1 MLLTLLQNNSSG
13 SYVLLADGGSY
24 SYSGNDATLTYTTAG
39 AFTLVADGWTY
50 NYSGNDANL
59 LVNRVLIADGGVYS
73 YTGNNANLLINRVL
87 ISDGG
92 VYSYNGNNADLIY
105 TTSGAFVLTAEGGV
119 YSYVGNDANLS
130 FSGVPIVDFDTHD
143 GDRQRRRFAA
153 DRDERK
159 RRRKDIIEAFEVLVE
174 GKDPIVEEIVE
185 EFTVAK
191 AKPSVTKPRIDYDK
205 LIKDIDA
212 VERLWN
218 AYIDMDDEE
227 ILLLL

>member
-1 MLLTLLQNNSSG
+1 MASRRLFDGAQIELGILPIEGAAAGAYTLA
-13 SYVLLADGGSY
+13 ADGGVY
-24 SYSGNDATLTYTTAG
+24 AYSGNNATLTYTTAG
-39 AFTLVADGWTY
+39 AFTLVADGGTY
-50 NYSGNDANL
+50 SYSGNDANL
-59 LVNRVLIADGGVYS
+59 LLKRVLAADGGTYTYS
-73 YTGNNANLLINRVL
+73 GNNANLT
-87 ISDGG
+87 
-92 VYSYNGNNADLIY
+92 Y
-105 TTSGAFVLTAEGGV
+105 TVAGAFVLTAEGGV
-119 YSYVGNDANLS
+119 YSYSGNNANLS

-212 VERLWN
+212 VEKLWN
-218 AYIDMDDEE
+218 AYINIDDEE

>member
-13 SYVLLADGGSY
+13 NYVLPAEGGVY
-24 SYSGNDATLTYTTAG
+24 SYSGNNATLTYTTAG
-39 AFTLVADGWTY
+39 AFTLVADGGTY
-50 NYSGNDANL
+50 SYSGNNANL
-59 LVNRVLIADGGVYS
+59 LLKRVLAADGGTYS
-73 YTGNNANLLINRVL
+73 YTGNNANLTYATV
-87 ISDGG
+87 
-92 VYSYNGNNADLIY
+92 
-105 TTSGAFVLTAEGGV
+105 GAFVLTAEGGV
-119 YSYVGNDANLS
+119 YSYSGNNANLS

-143 GDRQRRRFAA
+143 GDRLRRRFAA

-159 RRRKDIIEAFEVLVE
+159 KRRSDIIAAFEVLVE

-191 AKPSVTKPRIDYDK
+191 ATPSVTRPRIDYDK
-205 LIKDIDA
+205 LIRDIDA
-212 VERLWN
+212 VQRLWN

>member
-13 SYVLLADGGSY
+13 NYVLPADGGLY
-24 SYSGNDATLTYTTAG
+24 SYSGNNATLTYTTAG
-39 AFTLVADGWTY
+39 AFTLVADGGT
-50 NYSGNDANL
+50 
-59 LVNRVLIADGGVYS
+59 YS
-73 YTGNNANLLINRVL
+73 YSGNNANLLFNRVL
-87 ISDGG
+87 AADGG
-92 VYSYNGNNADLIY
+92 TYTYSGNNANLTY
-105 TTSGAFVLTAEGGV
+105 TTAGAFVLTAEGGV
-119 YSYVGNDANLS
+119 YSYSGNDANLL
-130 FSGVPIVDFDTHD
+130 FSGIPIVDFDTHD
-143 GDRQRRRFAA
+143 GDRQRRRFAR

-174 GKDPIVEEIVE
+174 GKAPIVEEIVE

-191 AKPSVTKPRIDYDK
+191 AKASVERPRIDYDK
-205 LIKDIDA
+205 LLRDIDM

>member
-13 SYVLLADGGSY
+13 NYVLPAEGGVY
-24 SYSGNDATLTYTTAG
+24 SYSGNNATLTYTTAG
-39 AFTLVADGWTY
+39 AFTLVADGGTY
-50 NYSGNDANL
+50 SYSGNNANL
-59 LVNRVLIADGGVYS
+59 LLKRVLAADGGTYS
-73 YTGNNANLLINRVL
+73 YTGNNANLTYATV
-87 ISDGG
+87 
-92 VYSYNGNNADLIY
+92 
-105 TTSGAFVLTAEGGV
+105 GAFVLTAEGGV
-119 YSYVGNDANLS
+119 YSYSGNNANLS

-143 GDRQRRRFAA
+143 GDRLRRRFAA

-159 RRRKDIIEAFEVLVE
+159 KRRSDVIAAFEALVE

-191 AKPSVTKPRIDYDK
+191 ATPSVTRPRIDYDK
-205 LIKDIDA
+205 LIRDIDA
-212 VERLWN
+212 VQRLWN

>member
-1 MLLTLLQNNSSG
+1 MASRRLFDGAQEELGILPIVAGASG
-13 SYVLLADGGSY
+13 AYTMAADGAIY
-24 SYSGNDATLTYTTAG
+24 SYSGNNATLTYTTAG
-39 AFTLVADGWTY
+39 AFTLVADGGT
-50 NYSGNDANL
+50 
-59 LVNRVLIADGGVYS
+59 YS
-73 YTGNNANLLINRVL
+73 YSGNNANLLFNRVL
-87 ISDGG
+87 AADGG
-92 VYSYNGNNADLIY
+92 TYTYSGNNANLTY
-105 TTSGAFVLTAEGGV
+105 TTAGAFVLTAEGGV
-119 YSYVGNDANLS
+119 YSYSGNDANLL
-130 FSGVPIVDFDTHD
+130 FSGIPIVDFDTHD

-174 GKDPIVEEIVE
+174 GKDPIVEQIVE

-212 VERLWN
+212 VERLWK

>member
-13 SYVLLADGGSY
+13 NYVLPADGGLY
-24 SYSGNDATLTYTTAG
+24 SYSGNNATLTYTTAG
-39 AFTLVADGWTY
+39 AFTLVADGGT
-50 NYSGNDANL
+50 
-59 LVNRVLIADGGVYS
+59 YS
-73 YTGNNANLLINRVL
+73 YSGNNANLLFNRVL
-87 ISDGG
+87 AADGG
-92 VYSYNGNNADLIY
+92 TYTYSGNNANLIY
-105 TTSGAFVLTAEGGV
+105 TTAGAFVLTAEGGV
-119 YSYVGNDANLS
+119 YSYSGNDANLL
-130 FSGVPIVDFDTHD
+130 FSGIPIVDFDTHD
-143 GDRQRRRFAA
+143 GDRQRRRFAR

-174 GKDPIVEEIVE
+174 GNAPIVEEIVE

-191 AKPSVTKPRIDYDK
+191 AKTSVERPRIDYDK
-205 LIKDIDA
+205 LLRDIDM